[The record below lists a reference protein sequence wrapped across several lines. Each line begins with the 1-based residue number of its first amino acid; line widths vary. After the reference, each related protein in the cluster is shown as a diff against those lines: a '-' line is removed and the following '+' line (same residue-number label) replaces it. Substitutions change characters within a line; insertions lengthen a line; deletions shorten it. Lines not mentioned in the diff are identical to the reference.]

1 MKTNLFSKV
10 FMAIAMILTVL
21 VVSFS
26 FTSCG
31 DEWDELEK
39 PVNPTP
45 EPTPDPV
52 DPEWYV
58 YDVFQVDCKAT
69 NIDWKSSKN
78 VTLTKSTR
86 AFSDE
91 EQEGYAQASVSHS
104 YTADIEYRDKN
115 DENEQKHEQKSQS
128 YTTDL
133 FTRLYGLSKN
143 MVFASVDEMSQAAG
157 TLEFAQNT
165 TNGKLY
171 TLSFGGSRQ
180 VVLKAT
186 ANTSVE
192 SLSFEGK
199 TVSDLCSA
207 DWSDPEYVGKET
219 TKVTSDQTGYD
230 KYQMTVRVRV
240 TVANSGLQDISR
252 IMSFVIANVY
262 VKKVG
267 ENPDP
272 LPTPD
277 PEVTGYD
284 VINNNFSNNKTTGT
298 IVVIYDDLSQEEVGD
313 FAVTLNHRAEAPE
326 DRKLNVTSLDWTLGQ
341 TTENELAATGESR
354 YVDVAANCRVNIN
367 EVYTSMTN
375 RTNRAAMTFKGFYE
389 IPTIQFPDGTSKK
402 LAHGEYAMSDKS
414 VEETASS
421 ETSKTLTHK
430 VDASF
435 NGGSVENLKANVTLN
450 KVNDTPDPSEN
461 EETGIAVEN
470 LAPQG
475 NVYTMDVIHYWS
487 NSDPTTESISIA
499 HQATQS
505 AEEEMLTES
514 RNYNTTTP
522 SMVEV
527 NSNDSYRKTA
537 GTMTVTGLVKTY
549 ESKFVFAGAD
559 VTVTST
565 YLASFTLTS
574 EAGNT
579 ATVNVKASAYKKGSS
594 QGTQDLG
601 DESKSVFKDK
611 VNFALLVQNTDI
623 ASCTQILRYEEK
635 KETPVDPDPED
646 PTEDIF
652 AKVIS
657 NSIEFVNGY
666 WTATMKAS
674 IKNSK
679 GVERDTTMQVIY
691 TSAGASFGSIAD
703 FISKDNSF
711 DFTRFNNGSSST
723 SNAESGKAVVT
734 YTKQNM
740 TAVYDKFNHDITVT
754 NGAAYIMLAGQK
766 LEFLPTEIAVEDPTT
781 DQVSAPVVSGEYNVW
796 ASSVSYRYGFN
807 SHYDN
812 SKTDFNI
819 KVEKPVEPI
828 IIDADRIIG
837 GAITVTVDADTN
849 PMLSLVIAC
858 GNKTIIYNDSYRFKS
873 GKTSVDVSKSP
884 LIKPAMEFANI
895 PSATLNGTG
904 SDRNPA
910 NLVIGNGEWAY
921 YADGY
926 TRLFGAQ
933 DVLTTGCTDP
943 VIAVGTIENGMLKIK
958 NGDSYIY
965 FSVR

>member
-1 MKTNLFSKV
+1 MTIV
-10 FMAIAMILTVL
+10 MILTAVC
-21 VVSFS
+21 VSFS

-31 DEWDELEK
+31 EK
-39 PVNPTP
+39 DYLIDPNPTP
-45 EPTPDPV
+45 KPDP
-52 DPEWYV
+52 DPINPEWYV
-58 YDVFQVDCKAT
+58 YDVFKSDCKAT
-69 NIDWKSSKN
+69 SIDWKSSKN

-115 DENEQKHEQKSQS
+115 DKDKQKHDQKSQS

-143 MVFASVDEMSQAAG
+143 MVFASVDEMDNATG

-207 DWSDPEYVGKET
+207 DWSEPEYVGKET
-219 TKVTSDQTGYD
+219 VKVTSDQKGYD
-230 KYQMTVRVRV
+230 KYAMTVKVRV
-240 TVANSGLQDISR
+240 TVANSGLKDISR

-262 VKKVG
+262 VKRAG

-277 PEVTGYD
+277 PEITGYD
-284 VINNNFSNNKTTGT
+284 VINNNFNNNKTTGT
-298 IVVIYDDLSQEEVGD
+298 IVVIYDDLSQKEIGS
-313 FAVTLNHRAEAPE
+313 FSVTLNHRAEAPE

-341 TTENELAATGESR
+341 TTETELAATGESR
-354 YVDVAANCRVNIN
+354 LVDVGGNCRININ
-367 EVYTSMTN
+367 EVYTAMTN
-375 RTNRAAMTFKGFYE
+375 RTNRAAMTFKGIFE

-402 LAHGEYAMSDKS
+402 LAHGEYAMSDKG
-414 VEETASS
+414 VEETASA

-430 VDASF
+430 VNAVF
-435 NGGSVENLKANVTLN
+435 NGGAAENLKANVILN

-461 EETGIAVEN
+461 KETGITVEN
-470 LAPQG
+470 FEPKD
-475 NVYTMDVIHYWS
+475 NYYIMDVIHYWS
-487 NSDPTTESISIA
+487 NSDPTREEISIR
-499 HQATQS
+499 HQASQN
-505 AEEEMLTES
+505 AEDEKLTES

-522 SMVEV
+522 SMTEKG
-527 NSNDSYRKTA
+527 SEDYSSTA
-537 GTMTVTGLVKTY
+537 GTLSVSGLVKKY
-549 ESKFVFAGAD
+549 ESNFIFAGAN
-559 VTVTST
+559 VKVTSS
-565 YLASFTLTS
+565 YLAEFTLTS
-574 EAGNT
+574 KAGNST
-579 ATVNVKASAYKKGSS
+579 KVEVKASAYKKGSS
-594 QGTQDLG
+594 LGTQDFG
-601 DESKSVFKDK
+601 DASKSVFKDK
-611 VNFALLVQNTDI
+611 VNFALLVQNADI
-623 ASCTQILRYEEK
+623 ASSTQILRYEEK
-635 KETPVDPDPED
+635 KDTPVDPDPED
-646 PTEDIF
+646 PTTDIF
-652 AKVIS
+652 AKAIS
-657 NSIEFVNGY
+657 KSIDFVNGY

-679 GVERDTTMQVIY
+679 GVERDTTMQLVY
-691 TSAGASFGSIAD
+691 TSAGATFGTIAD
-703 FISKDNSF
+703 LVSKNNTF

-723 SNAESGKAVVT
+723 SNAESGKAVIT

-740 TAVYDKFNHDITVT
+740 TAVYNKFNHDITVT

-766 LEFLPTEIAVEDPTT
+766 LEFLPTQIAVENPSKDQVTSPTT
-781 DQVSAPVVSGEYNVW
+781 SGNYNVW
-796 ASSVSYRYGFN
+796 ASSVTYRYGFN
-807 SHYDN
+807 NHFDN
-812 SKTDFNI
+812 STTNFNV

-828 IIDADRIIG
+828 IIDADKIVG
-837 GAITVTVDADTN
+837 GAITVTVDADTK

-858 GNKTIIYNDSYRFKS
+858 GNKTIIYNDSYTFKS

-884 LIKPAMEFANI
+884 LVKPAMTFANI

-910 NLVIGNGEWAY
+910 NLVMGNGEWAY

-933 DVLTTGCTDP
+933 DVLTTGCSDP

>member
-10 FMAIAMILTVL
+10 FMAIAMILTAMC
-21 VVSFS
+21 VSFS

-31 DEWDELEK
+31 ETDYLID
-39 PVNPTP
+39 PNPTP
-45 EPTPDPV
+45 NPDP
-52 DPEWYV
+52 DPINPEWYV
-58 YDVFQVDCKAT
+58 YNVFKSDCKAT
-69 NIDWKSSKN
+69 GIAWKSSEN
-78 VTLTKSTR
+78 VTLTKSTLR
-86 AFSDE
+86 SYSDE
-91 EQEGYAQASVSHS
+91 EQEGYAHASVSHT

-115 DENEQKHEQKSQS
+115 DEDKQKHDQKSQS

-143 MVFASVDEMSQAAG
+143 MVFASVDEMDNTTG

-207 DWSDPEYVGKET
+207 DWSEPEYVGKET
-219 TKVTSDQTGYD
+219 VKVTSDQKGYD
-230 KYQMTVRVRV
+230 KYAMTVKVRV
-240 TVANSGLQDISR
+240 TVANSGLKDISR

-262 VKKVG
+262 VKRAG

-284 VINNNFSNNKTTGT
+284 VINNNFTNNKTIGT
-298 IVVIYDDLSQEEVGD
+298 IVVIYDDLSQKEIGS
-313 FAVTLNHRAEAPE
+313 FSVTLNHRAEAPE

-341 TTENELAATGESR
+341 TTETELAATGESR
-354 YVDVAANCRVNIN
+354 LVDVDGNCRININ
-367 EVYTSMTN
+367 EVYTAMTN
-375 RTNRAAMTFKGFYE
+375 RTNRAAMTFKGIFE

-402 LAHGEYAMSDKS
+402 LAHGEYAMSDKG
-414 VEETASS
+414 VEETASA

-430 VDASF
+430 VNAVF
-435 NGGSVENLKANVTLN
+435 NGGSVENLKANVILN

-461 EETGIAVEN
+461 KETGITVEN
-470 LAPQG
+470 FEPKD
-475 NVYTMDVIHYWS
+475 NYYIMDVIHYWS
-487 NSDPTTESISIA
+487 NSDPTKEEISIR
-499 HQATQS
+499 HQASQN
-505 AEEEMLTES
+505 AEDEKLTES

-522 SMVEV
+522 SMTEKG
-527 NSNDSYRKTA
+527 SEDYSSTA
-537 GTMTVTGLVKTY
+537 GTLSVSGLVKKY
-549 ESKFVFAGAD
+549 ESNFIFAGAN
-559 VTVTST
+559 VKVTSS
-565 YLASFTLTS
+565 YLAEFTLTS
-574 EAGNT
+574 KAGNST
-579 ATVNVKASAYKKGSS
+579 KVEVKASAYKKGSS
-594 QGTQDLG
+594 LGTQDFG
-601 DESKSVFKDK
+601 DASKSVFKDK
-611 VNFALLVQNTDI
+611 VNFALLVQNADI
-623 ASCTQILRYEEK
+623 ASSTQILRYEEK
-635 KETPVDPDPED
+635 KDTPVDPDPED
-646 PTEDIF
+646 PTTDIF
-652 AKVIS
+652 AKAIS
-657 NSIEFVNGY
+657 KSIDFVNGY

-679 GVERDTTMQVIY
+679 GVERDTTMQLVY
-691 TSAGASFGSIAD
+691 TSAGATFGTIAD
-703 FISKDNSF
+703 LVSKNNTF

-723 SNAESGKAVVT
+723 SNAESGKAVIT

-740 TAVYDKFNHDITVT
+740 TAVYNKFNHEITVT

-766 LEFLPTEIAVEDPTT
+766 LEFLPTQIAVENPNKDQVTSPTT
-781 DQVSAPVVSGEYNVW
+781 SGNYNVW
-796 ASSVSYRYGFN
+796 ASSVTYRYGFN
-807 SHYDN
+807 NHFDN
-812 SKTDFNI
+812 STTNFNV

-828 IIDADRIIG
+828 IIDADKIVG
-837 GAITVTVDADTN
+837 GAITVTVDADTK

-858 GNKTIIYNDSYRFKS
+858 GNKTIIYNDSYTFKS

-884 LIKPAMEFANI
+884 LVKPAMTFANI

-910 NLVIGNGEWAY
+910 NLVMGNGEWAY

-933 DVLTTGCTDP
+933 DVLTTGCSDP

-965 FSVR
+965 FKVR